1 MRDLALAVDLGSTHL
16 RLAHV
21 TPELELTQFERHALP
36 ELAGEELQT
45 WVHDR
50 IAEARE
56 NVHLTCV
63 SAAGVINPDKT
74 VTWKRAFANS
84 IELWDWNVIAN
95 ADVVVN
101 DAAAAATAEAR
112 RGALVGA
119 RRGLGLTVGTGAGC
133 ALVIDGHVHATELNM
148 LEISHPLLTAT
159 TSRLVSGRGLVAF
172 AERIA
177 EEENDGELRKACAL
191 GGERP
196 PAFQVVELAA
206 NGSAAAQRA
215 VCSVGESIGLFV
227 AEIAPML
234 LIERVA
240 VGGGMSDLDEL
251 LLTPARRILTEPQRS
266 PMRAKLL
273 KQVTIAKAVHGPD
286 ANLVG
291 AALAL
296 DDLLHGR
303 I

>member
-21 TPELELTQFERHALP
+21 TAELELTQFERHALP
-36 ELAGEELQT
+36 DLAGEKLQQ

-50 IAEARE
+50 IAAARE
-56 NVHLTCV
+56 GVHLTCV
-63 SAAGVINPDKT
+63 SAAGIVNPDKT
-74 VTWKRAFANS
+74 VSWKRAFANQ
-84 IELWDWNVIAN
+84 IELWDWNAIAN

-119 RRGLGLTVGTGAGC
+119 RRALGVTVGTGAGV

-148 LEISHPLLTAT
+148 LELAHPLLTAT
-159 TSRLVSGRGLVAF
+159 TGKLASGRGLVAF
-172 AERIA
+172 AKLIA
-177 EEENDGELRKACAL
+177 DEEDDDELRQAAEP
-191 GGERP
+191 GGERS
-196 PAFQVVELAA
+196 PAFRVAELAA
-206 NGSAAAQRA
+206 HGSEAAQRA
-215 VCSVGESIGLFV
+215 VCSVGEAIGLFV
-227 AEIAPML
+227 AEVAPML
-234 LIERVA
+234 LVERVA

-251 LLTPARRILTEPQRS
+251 LLTPARKMLAEPQRS
-266 PMRAKLL
+266 PVRAKWL

-303 I
+303 V